1 VIDGLDE
8 VLAGSGQRGLPELR
22 AVLEKVIGQRDPT
35 AHVIGQQRL
44 KPSVYRLQVEA
55 KGGVRSLVL
64 KRLDPGVAQRN
75 QLVATR
81 WLPALGLSGNGPA
94 LLGVAAERSGWCV
107 WHVYED
113 LGDRTLAASHAD
125 AGQVEAAVAVIA
137 QLHTCSAGHALLPE
151 WRWYGDDLG
160 MYCFTSNVRDAIY
173 TLEALQ
179 RSAVEL
185 SAERLAMCNRLL
197 ARLHKLLDEQSYR
210 ARVMAELGG
219 PEVLLHG
226 DLWTT
231 NVLVCQTAKGLQAR
245 LIDWDRAGV
254 GPISYDLSAF
264 LYRFPSADRH
274 WILDVYRDAVGHLG
288 WSLPSTSD
296 LNVLFDTAE
305 QARLANRV
313 IWAALAVL
321 HGQAEW
327 GFDELAAFEH
337 WFEVVTPVLPPAG
350 ERRADRATHDRTLV
364 EPAQPAP
371 AGILFCH
378 GGSTNEVF
386 DRQCG

>member
-1 VIDGLDE
+1 MIDGLDE
-8 VLAGSGQRGLPELR
+8 VLAGSGQRGLLELR
-22 AVLEKVIGQRDPT
+22 AVLQELFSGSGSTGRVIR
-35 AHVIGQQRL
+35 QQRL
-44 KPSVYRLQVEA
+44 KRSVYRLQVEA
-55 KGGVRSLVL
+55 ESGLRSLVL
-64 KRLDPGVAQRN
+64 KRLDPSVAQRN

-81 WLPALGLSGNGPA
+81 WLPALGLSDNGPA
-94 LLGVAAERSGWCV
+94 LLGVAAERSGRCV
-107 WHVYED
+107 WHLYED

-125 AGQVEAAVAVIA
+125 AGQVEVAVALIA

-160 MYCFTSNVRDAIY
+160 MYWYTSNVRDAIY
-173 TLEALQ
+173 SLEALQ
-179 RSAVEL
+179 RSAVDL
-185 SAERLAMCNRLL
+185 SAERLAMCDRLL
-197 ARLHKLLDEQSYR
+197 ARLHKLLDEQSDR

-231 NVLVCQTAKGLQAR
+231 NLLVCPTAKGLHAR

-264 LYRFPSADRH
+264 LYRFSPADRH

-288 WSLPSTSD
+288 WRLPSTFE

-305 QARLANRV
+305 RARLANRV

-321 HGQAEW
+321 DGQAEW

-337 WFEVVTPVLPPAG
+337 WFEVVTPVLPP
-350 ERRADRATHDRTLV
+350 
-364 EPAQPAP
+364 PAQSAS
-371 AGILFCH
+371 AGYSALSRRI
-378 GGSTNEVF
+378 
-386 DRQCG
+386 DQ